1 MGVVTVLSL
10 HSMKS
15 IRWSPGQPILYHSL
29 LSSRKVP
36 QTNFYLIS
44 HSEVLRRQ
52 ARFTHV
58 GQRLAKR
65 HTARKWPFHSDAALE
80 AVDKWQLWPFQ
91 SFWVMETKACP
102 TKVEIR
108 EASFERGSGREKQVS
123 GDRLG
128 LWGLLVKV
136 SGTRPAPPHICGLS
150 PQRCAWLPSAASP
163 AAPSFPHPS
172 WPGFQ

>member
-80 AVDKWQLWPFQ
+80 AVDKWQLWPFIHLCLPPYNK
-91 SFWVMETKACP
+91 SP
-102 TKVEIR
+102 RRGLGHR
-108 EASFERGSGREKQVS
+108 EYSGEGSP
-123 GDRLG
+123 D
-128 LWGLLVKV
+128 LL
-136 SGTRPAPPHICGLS
+136 TI
-150 PQRCAWLPSAASP
+150 QWLPSTHSKNLQP
-163 AAPSFPHPS
+163 LQGEPTRGH
-172 WPGFQ
+172 